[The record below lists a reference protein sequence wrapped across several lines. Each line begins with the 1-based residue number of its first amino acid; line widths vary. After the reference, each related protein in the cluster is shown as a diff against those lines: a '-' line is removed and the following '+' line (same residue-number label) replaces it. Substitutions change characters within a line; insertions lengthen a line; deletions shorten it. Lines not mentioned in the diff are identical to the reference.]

1 MNKAPK
7 INALKKIVNFYQ
19 LDENIGTSGQPE
31 GEQFGDISAAGYDI
45 VLNLSLSDSPNAIE
59 NENNIIS
66 ELNMTYVHVPVDFK
80 TPALEDLESFFKQM
94 EKHNNKKIFIHCVMN
109 WRVSVFMFLY
119 HRIKCDM
126 PVSDAL
132 QHMNAVWEPEP
143 VWQEFIDNALDNYG
157 IKPN

>member
-1 MNKAPK
+1 MDKAKK

-66 ELNMTYVHVPVDFK
+66 ELNMTYVHIPVDFK
-80 TPALEDLESFFKQM
+80 SPRLEDLESFFKHM
-94 EKHNNKKIFIHCVMN
+94 EKHKNKKIFVHCVMN
-109 WRVSVFMFLY
+109 WRVSAFMFLY
-119 HRIKCDM
+119 HTIKCDM
-126 PVSDAL
+126 PVAEAL
-132 QHMNAVWEPEP
+132 QQMNAVWQPEP
-143 VWQEFIDNALDNYG
+143 VWQKFIETTLSKYG
-157 IKPN
+157 IKSD